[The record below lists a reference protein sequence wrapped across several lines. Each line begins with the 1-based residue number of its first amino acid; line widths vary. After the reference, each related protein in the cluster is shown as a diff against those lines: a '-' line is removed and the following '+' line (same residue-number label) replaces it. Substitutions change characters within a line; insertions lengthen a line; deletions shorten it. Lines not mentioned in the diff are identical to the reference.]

1 MHFHVEVRQNE
12 GFLKMDPATAAV
24 MVLLQCGPI
33 EGSVCKPVDM
43 GPTMYA
49 SLDLCM
55 ASLRDRLASAPSG
68 ETVGRCRLVDT
79 SVTDSLPVGYTRV
92 FVTRGLGADA
102 ITSSYIVQHQ
112 R

>member
-1 MHFHVEVRQNE
+1 
-12 GFLKMDPATAAV
+12 MDPATAAV

-55 ASLRDRLASAPSG
+55 ASLRDRLASAPNG
-68 ETVGRCRLVDT
+68 ETLGRCRLVDAT
-79 SVTDSLPVGYTRV
+79 VTGGLPAGYTTV
-92 FVTRGLGADA
+92 FVTRGRGADA
-102 ITSSYIVQHQ
+102 ITSSYVVQQ
-112 R
+112 ER